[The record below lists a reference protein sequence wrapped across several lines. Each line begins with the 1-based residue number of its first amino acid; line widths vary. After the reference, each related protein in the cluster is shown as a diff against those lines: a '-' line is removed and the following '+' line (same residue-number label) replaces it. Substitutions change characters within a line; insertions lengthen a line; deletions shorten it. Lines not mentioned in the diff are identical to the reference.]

1 MEKLLL
7 TKSELKYVPKS
18 YIFPSE
24 IRPGNAKVPLCEF
37 IPVIDMKQEQTKLI
51 QQITNAC
58 KDYGIFQLI
67 NHGIEEKLLE
77 DVLNVTKEF
86 FELPYE
92 EKSSLF
98 SNDPNKIFRLYT
110 SIDYMNEQVH
120 YWRNALRH
128 PCPVEQHIQFWPKKP
143 HNYIE
148 LVGSYSAEVG
158 KLSLRIL
165 DMIGEGLGL
174 ELGYFR
180 DKTELAAAQLMNMNH
195 YPPCPDPSLTLG
207 LPKHGDANMITF
219 ILQEM
224 DGLQVFRDG
233 QWFAVKPL
241 PNAFVVNIGYILEIV
256 SNGKLKCGEHRV
268 VTNQN
273 VGRTTVGSFIYPSF
287 DCRVEPAKVLINN
300 NNSGSEPLYR
310 DFIFKDFLA
319 SFLIDTNTNNKS
331 PLDRYIYKRE

>member
-98 SNDPNKIFRLYT
+98 SNDPNKIFR
-110 SIDYMNEQVH
+110 
-120 YWRNALRH
+120 
-128 PCPVEQHIQFWPKKP
+128 
-143 HNYIE
+143 E
-148 LVGSYSAEVG
+148 LVGSYSGEVG

-224 DGLQVFRDG
+224 DGLQVFRDD

-300 NNSGSEPLYR
+300 NNNNNSGSEPLYR